1 MSFADF
7 INLIERALNFKLF
20 QIQQSWV
27 TISTILI
34 LASVLVVFLIFSKI
48 FSKFFVRRVLKR
60 RHLSEDTTDVLTV
73 VTQCL
78 VMIVGMVVACHAA
91 GIDLGGINQLF
102 YFQIFQIKQTPVTAF
117 SIFLFLLVFFLFL
130 VFSHIFCKL
139 LLVRMTKKL
148 HVDEGTIYTFTRI
161 THYTIMF
168 VGALVAFQFVGIDLS
183 GLVVIFGALS
193 VGIGFG
199 LQNLTSNFISGLII
213 LLERPIKV
221 GDRVTV
227 GDIEG
232 DVVEINIR
240 STIVRSL
247 NNISIIVPNSE
258 FVSTQVI
265 NWSHGDLKV
274 RLDIDVGVSYGSD
287 LDTVLR
293 CLQEVAEENSEILK
307 KPPPEALH
315 LGFGDSSW
323 NMRLRAWI
331 AHPKR
336 HTYVRSD
343 INCAIVRKFR
353 ENNVEIPFPQRDVHV
368 RSPLPIPLNSRDSRH
383 ETESEN
389 EAD

>member
-1 MSFADF
+1 MAFIDL
-7 INLIERALNFKLF
+7 INLIERILNFRLF
-20 QIQQSWV
+20 KIQESWV
-27 TISTILI
+27 TVSTIFVLC
-34 LASVLVVFLIFSKI
+34 SVIVVFFLFSKI
-48 FSKFFVRRVLKR
+48 FSKFFVHRILRH
-60 RHLSEDTTDVLTV
+60 RHLSEDTTDVLML

-78 VMIVGMVVACHAA
+78 VMVVGVIVACHSA
-91 GIDLGGINQLF
+91 GVDLSGLSQLF
-102 YFQIFQIKQTPVTAF
+102 YFQIFQIKQTPVTPF
-117 SIFLFLLVFFLFL
+117 SIFLFVFVFFLFL

-148 HVDEGTIYTFTRI
+148 HVEEGTVYTFTRI
-161 THYTIMF
+161 THYVIMF
-168 VGALVAFQFVGIDLS
+168 TGALVAFQFVGIDLS

-213 LLERPIKV
+213 LFERPIKV

-232 DVVEINIR
+232 DVMEINIR
-240 STIVRSL
+240 STEVRSL
-247 NNISIIVPNSE
+247 NNISVIVPNSE
-258 FVSTQVI
+258 FVSSQVI

-287 LDTVLR
+287 LDVVLHS
-293 CLQEVAEENSEILK
+293 LLEVAAENSEVLEG
-307 KPPPEALH
+307 PAPEALH

-323 NMRLRAWI
+323 NMRLRVWI

-343 INCAIVRKFR
+343 LNCAIVRKFR
-353 ENNVEIPFPQRDVHV
+353 ENSVEIPFPQRDLHV
-368 RSPLPIPLNSRDSRH
+368 RSPLPVPLTT
-383 ETESEN
+383 TE
-389 EAD
+389 EAKN